1 MKVIGII
8 QAHSKGWDGTKDYS
22 LCEVEGLYVVEHV
35 IRKLKTMNILQD
47 VCIAVP
53 NDTDNNIFKDIAEKY
68 GVKCFFG
75 SMGNVLKRCIDAADF
90 VKGETIIHVMGQN
103 CFVDAGIL
111 KNMTNELLKH
121 NYNYISMPDGFP
133 PHFTGKVF
141 KRDFLNLV
149 FNEINELPADRKNIN
164 LARFT
169 SYIEN
174 NRERF
179 NASIYTVLPQYS
191 IEYLKK
197 VREQSKDIF
206 YGESTYIVKDKA
218 SDVGNFNFYR
228 YMFAKQF
235 LKETDIV
242 LDIACGTGYGTEYIS
257 QFVNKI
263 IGADI
268 DKEIISENI
277 YKYNLKNVSFEVQDA
292 TNLTFKNNYFDAVLS
307 METIEHIPVDKV
319 SSYLKGVKSVL
330 KNNGLFICTTPQ
342 NLMGS
347 VPVVPWHEKEYS
359 LEEFKKLLSSEFKV
373 IKTYGSKN
381 SGEYIEDEH
390 GNNMMGICRKKE
402 VIK

>member
-1 MKVIGII
+1 MKVVGII

-22 LCEVEGLYVVEHV
+22 LCEVEGIYVIEYV
-35 IRKLKTMNILQD
+35 IRKLKSMDIIKD

-68 GVKCFFG
+68 GLKCFFG
-75 SMGNVLKRCIDAADF
+75 SMDNVLKRCMDAADF
-90 VKGETIIHVMGQN
+90 VNGKIIVHVMGQN

-111 KNMTNELLKH
+111 KDMTNELLKH
-121 NYNYISMPDGFP
+121 NFNYISMPDGFP

-191 IEYLKK
+191 MKYLQK
-197 VREQSKDIF
+197 VREQSKNIF
-206 YGESTYIVKDKA
+206 YGESTYLVRDKA
-218 SDVGNFNFYR
+218 SDVGNFNLYR
-228 YMFAKQF
+228 YIFAKQF
-235 LKETDIV
+235 LKEIDTI

-257 QFVNKI
+257 RFVNKI

-268 DKEIISENI
+268 DKEVISGNI
-277 YKYNLKNVSFEVQDA
+277 HKYNLKNVSFEVQDA
-292 TNLTFKNNYFDAVLS
+292 TNLTFKNNHFDTVLS
-307 METIEHIPVDKV
+307 METIEHIPLDKV
-319 SSYLKGVKSVL
+319 SSYLKGVKRVI
-330 KNNGLFICTTPQ
+330 KDNGLFICTTPQ
-342 NLMGS
+342 NLMGN
-347 VPVVPWHEKEYS
+347 VPVVPWHVKEYS
-359 LEEFKKLLSSEFKV
+359 LEEFKKLLSSEFEV

-381 SGEYIEDEH
+381 SGEYIEGAY
-390 GNNMMGICRKKE
+390 GNNMMAICRKRKDY
-402 VIK
+402 